1 MSITIMD
8 YYYDIKKVALHG
20 EGVDLLA
27 ELLLEEMA
35 HFAPKS
41 VGGLEMGAILA
52 TSIMLKSTC
61 AGKSRTKFIFYTM
74 DI

>member
-1 MSITIMD
+1 MISKRLCSIGRE
-8 YYYDIKKVALHG
+8 Y
-20 EGVDLLA
+20 LLA
-27 ELLLEEMA
+27 KLMA

-41 VGGLEMGAILA
+41 VGGLDMGAIRLA

>member
-1 MSITIMD
+1 MISKRLRSIGR
-8 YYYDIKKVALHG
+8 V
-20 EGVDLLA
+20 A

-41 VGGLEMGAILA
+41 VGGLEMGAIRLA
-52 TSIMLKSTC
+52 TSIMLKGTC